1 MSFMEARG
9 ATPLLTLV
17 ALPLLLCSAACVGG
31 QVRAGIGSYEAGN
44 YNRTAVHCEEMADG
58 EDAMNDKA
66 HVRYLVYC
74 GLTKY
79 RLGHRAEA
87 QRMLALGNEEYTQG
101 SSRWLKPAIVDEMLK
116 ALDDLEGRTPPVPQS
131 RTSPVVSGSLHDTF
145 SHEPL

>member
-1 MSFMEARG
+1 MEARR
-9 ATPLLTLV
+9 ATPLLVLV
-17 ALPLLLCSAACVGG
+17 ALLLLSTAGCVGG

-44 YNRTAVHCEEMADG
+44 YNRTALHCEEMADD

-87 QRMLALGNEEYTQG
+87 QRMLALGN
-101 SSRWLKPAIVDEMLK
+101 DE
-116 ALDDLEGRTPPVPQS
+116 
-131 RTSPVVSGSLHDTF
+131 
-145 SHEPL
+145 

>member
-1 MSFMEARG
+1 MFDMEARR
-9 ATPLLTLV
+9 AN
-17 ALPLLLCSAACVGG
+17 LLLLAVTLPIVTTITGCVGG

-44 YNRTAVHCEEMADG
+44 YNRTALHCDEMADE
-58 EDAMNDKA
+58 EDDMNDKA

-87 QRMLALGNEEYTQG
+87 QRMLALGSEEYTQG
-101 SSRWLKPAIVDEMLK
+101 SSRWLKPAIVDEMMK

-131 RTSPVVSGSLHDTF
+131 ETSPVVSGGLDEAVGP
-145 SHEPL
+145 EPL